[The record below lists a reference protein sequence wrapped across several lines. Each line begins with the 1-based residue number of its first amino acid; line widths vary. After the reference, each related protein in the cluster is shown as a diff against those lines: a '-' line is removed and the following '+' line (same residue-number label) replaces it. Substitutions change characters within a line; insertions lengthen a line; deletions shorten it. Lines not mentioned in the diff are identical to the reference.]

1 MWLSERKIEKSEEMA
16 HLNKAAAL
24 YEGGAFEK
32 ANEEIN
38 LVKDTKMLKGYID
51 KYYIISLKI
60 NLKLGNMK
68 KAMEYKSKVTDN
80 KIYMDLD
87 LMLLLSDTYMKE
99 KDYENSLKM
108 LNKLIKVNGRSNYLK
123 IKIAYCYKELGQNQK
138 LELQL
143 NEIEKCNLNEKEKQ
157 LFEEL
162 LT

>member
-68 KAMEYKSKVTDN
+68 KAMEYKSKAVSYTH
-80 KIYMDLD
+80 
-87 LMLLLSDTYMKE
+87 
-99 KDYENSLKM
+99 
-108 LNKLIKVNGRSNYLK
+108 
-123 IKIAYCYKELGQNQK
+123 
-138 LELQL
+138 
-143 NEIEKCNLNEKEKQ
+143 
-157 LFEEL
+157 
-162 LT
+162 